1 MKRVISTFVAM
12 IMAMVAFIALMP
24 ITANVKETSAS
35 ADSGK
40 EQLTV
45 GMECGYAPFNYT
57 QTTNKNG
64 AVKISNADGYANGY
78 DVMMAQKIA
87 DELNREL
94 VIVKYD
100 WDALIPAVQAGTLD
114 FIIAGMSPT
123 AERLESIDFSDAYY
137 ESQLVIVV
145 RKDGKY
151 ANATKLADFNGATIV
166 AQNGTFHDTALE
178 DQASTY
184 GITRYTPM
192 GTFPEMINALNTK
205 VVDGYVAEEPGAVSD
220 CSTNS
225 DFTYIHLVNNDTG
238 FKASAEDVQIAVGM
252 KKGNT
257 ELVTK
262 VNAALAKIDKETRL
276 NLMSKA
282 TEYASEDEGGCS
294 GSISA
299 QIPAFA
305 LVAALSAAAI
315 VIVRKK
321 REN

>member
-1 MKRVISTFVAM
+1 MKRLLSTFVAM
-12 IMAMVAFIALMP
+12 IMAMVALIALMP
-24 ITANVKETSAS
+24 ITANVKEASAS

-57 QTTNKNG
+57 QTTNKND

-78 DVMMAQKIA
+78 DVMIAQKIA

-100 WDALIPAVQAGTLD
+100 WDALIPAVQAGSLD

-178 DQASTY
+178 NQAATY
-184 GITRYTPM
+184 GITRCTPM
-192 GTFPEMINALNTK
+192 GTFPEMINALNANA
-205 VVDGYVAEEPGAVSD
+205 VDGYVAEEPGAVSD

-225 DFTYIHLVNNDTG
+225 NFTYIHLVNNDTG
-238 FKASAEDVQIAVGM
+238 FAASAEDVQIAVGL
-252 KKGNT
+252 KKDSALT
-257 ELVTK
+257 AD
-262 VNAALAKIDKETRL
+262 VNAALAKISSEMRL